1 MPLTAR
7 FAPITMSDSTP
18 SPRPVTHSAAAAL
31 LATNIAIGSV
41 SFTLVALSL
50 EELSPFALATARV
63 VVSALTFAAVVLS
76 QPRLRTPIAKGDRWK
91 VLFCGFAGSV
101 LFHVL
106 FQWGQQR
113 VTVAVAA
120 VTMATYPVLTSLG
133 EVVFLRYRLRAAQ
146 AAGVVCAV
154 VGCVLIALASGD
166 SAGAVSIIGVL
177 AVAGASV
184 SWAGV
189 TVVTRGLGDRYDS
202 WWLNAPGTVLG
213 AAVMLAI
220 SAPRLHE
227 FGDLS
232 LKGWLAVV
240 WLGSASSAFIYFSLA
255 KVLTVISA
263 TTTTAITSVVTPVS
277 ILVAWAVLDQ
287 RPTSMELLGAG
298 VVVAG
303 VVLATRSGGEL
314 ARTRVAPTGEVGA

>member
-1 MPLTAR
+1 MTSTAAAKR
-7 FAPITMSDSTP
+7 TTTP
-18 SPRPVTHSAAAAL
+18 SVAASL

-50 EELSPFALATARV
+50 EELSPLSLATGRV
-63 VVSALTFAAVVLS
+63 VVSALTFAAVVLARP
-76 QPRLRTPIAKGDRWK
+76 QLRRPIARGDRLK
-91 VLFCGFAGSV
+91 VFYCGFAGSV
-101 LFHVL
+101 AFHVL

-146 AAGVVCAV
+146 AAGVICAV
-154 VGCVLIALASGD
+154 LGCVLIALASSD
-166 SAGAVSIIGVL
+166 AAGTVSLLGVL
-177 AVAGASV
+177 AIAGASV

-189 TVVTRGLGDRYDS
+189 TVITRGLGDRYDS
-202 WWLNAPGTVLG
+202 WWLNAPGTVVG
-213 AAVMLAI
+213 GFAMLAI

-227 FGDLS
+227 FADLS
-232 LKGWLAVV
+232 FQGWLAVV

-263 TTTTAITSVVTPVS
+263 TTTTAITSVVTPMS
-277 ILVAWAVLDQ
+277 IVVAWAVLGQ
-287 RPTSMELLGAG
+287 RPSGVELVGAA

-314 ARTRVAPTGEVGA
+314 AGARSRATVDTSA

>member
-1 MPLTAR
+1 
-7 FAPITMSDSTP
+7 MSESTR
-18 SPRPVTHSAAAAL
+18 SPRPTTPSAAAAL

-50 EELSPFALATARV
+50 EELSPLALATARV

-76 QPRLRTPIAKGDRWK
+76 QPRLRTRIAKGDRLK

-146 AAGVVCAV
+146 AMGVVCAV

-166 SAGAVSIIGVL
+166 SAGTVSIMGVL

-202 WWLNAPGTVLG
+202 WWLNAPGTLLG
-213 AAVMLAI
+213 AVVMLAI

-232 LKGWLAVV
+232 LRGWLAVV

-255 KVLTVISA
+255 RVLTVISA
-263 TTTTAITSVVTPVS
+263 TTTTAITTVVTPVS
-277 ILVAWAVLDQ
+277 ILVAWAVLEQ
-287 RPTSMELLGAG
+287 RPTAMEFVGAA
-298 VVVAG
+298 VVVMG

-314 ARTRVAPTGEVGA
+314 ARPQAASTSAAAS

>member
-1 MPLTAR
+1 M
-7 FAPITMSDSTP
+7 ITMSNTPAPRSTTP
-18 SPRPVTHSAAAAL
+18 SIAAAL
-31 LATNIAIGSV
+31 LAANIAIGSV

-50 EELSPFALATARV
+50 EELSPLSLATGRV
-63 VVSALTFAAVVLS
+63 VVSAITFAVVVLA
-76 QPRLRTPIAKGDRWK
+76 QPQLRQPIARGDRLK
-91 VLFCGFAGSV
+91 VFFCGFAGSV

-133 EVVFLRYRLRAAQ
+133 EVVFLRYRLRPAQ
-146 AAGVVCAV
+146 AVGVVCAV
-154 VGCVLIALASGD
+154 VGCVLIALASSD
-166 SAGAVSIIGVL
+166 TAGAVSIAGVL

-202 WWLNAPGTVLG
+202 WWLNAPGTVMGGL
-213 AAVMLAI
+213 VMLAI

-227 FGDLS
+227 FTELS
-232 LKGWLAVV
+232 AKGWLAVV

-263 TTTTAITSVVTPVS
+263 TTATAITSVVTPAS
-277 ILVAWAVLDQ
+277 IVVAWAVLDQ
-287 RPTSMELLGAG
+287 RPSGFELLGAA
-298 VVVAG
+298 VVVIG
-303 VVLATRSGGEL
+303 VVLATRSAGEL
-314 ARTRVAPTGEVGA
+314 AQARRSSAGAAGA

>member
-1 MPLTAR
+1 M
-7 FAPITMSDSTP
+7 ITMTSTAAAKRTTTP
-18 SPRPVTHSAAAAL
+18 SVAASL

-50 EELSPFALATARV
+50 EELSPLSLATGRV
-63 VVSALTFAAVVLS
+63 VVSALTFAAVVLARP
-76 QPRLRTPIAKGDRWK
+76 QLRRPIARGDRLK
-91 VLFCGFAGSV
+91 VFYCGFAGSV
-101 LFHVL
+101 AFHVL

-146 AAGVVCAV
+146 AAGVICAV
-154 VGCVLIALASGD
+154 VGCVLIALAGSD
-166 SAGAVSIIGVL
+166 AAGAVSLLGVL
-177 AVAGASV
+177 AIAGASV

-189 TVVTRGLGDRYDS
+189 TVITRGLGDRYDS
-202 WWLNAPGTVLG
+202 WWLNAPGTVVG
-213 AAVMLAI
+213 GFAMLAI

-227 FGDLS
+227 FTDLS
-232 LKGWLAVV
+232 FQGWLAVV

-263 TTTTAITSVVTPVS
+263 TTTTAITSVVTPMS
-277 ILVAWAVLDQ
+277 IVVAWAVLGQ
-287 RPTSMELLGAG
+287 RPSGVELVGAA

-314 ARTRVAPTGEVGA
+314 SGTRSRATVDATA